1 MILQD
6 WLKFHKN
13 SCSFI
18 KFEEISKETLHHF
31 WNDCI
36 NLRGFILKN
45 CSNLVKNKNI
55 SWNNKIF
62 QDIFYNFMVFSER
75 ICKLEIIK
83 VVKLLIGNICVPCVI
98 CVYNTL
104 KITYKTSKLCIKRP
118 QDEEFL
124 SIFGEDIVEKVQ
136 ISNFS

>member
-1 MILQD
+1 
-6 WLKFHKN
+6 
-13 SCSFI
+13 
-18 KFEEISKETLHHF
+18 
-31 WNDCI
+31 
-36 NLRGFILKN
+36 
-45 CSNLVKNKNI
+45 
-55 SWNNKIF
+55 
-62 QDIFYNFMVFSER
+62 MVFSER